1 MAHTRKLGSAI
12 IAAALAGAALA
23 QITGCAEEE
32 VTSQQVAA
40 PNPAALYCQ
49 KSGGEH
55 LILVRSDGSSQG
67 VCRFPDGSEVDAWS
81 MFRRRHQ

>member
-1 MAHTRKLGSAI
+1 MALTRKLGSAI

-32 VTSQQVAA
+32 VKSQQVAA

-49 KSGGEH
+49 KSGGGH
-55 LILVRSDGSSQG
+55 LIQVRSDGSSPII
-67 VCRFPDGSEVDAWS
+67 RGSRCVAPAPGIS
-81 MFRRRHQ
+81 PTFTSG